1 MAIALFDFDG
11 TLTTKD
17 SMRLFFA
24 WVDPRGV
31 GWWRFLRAVP
41 GVVLLHGFRRE
52 PLKKALVHAFLAG
65 KTQEELAVLGR
76 QFVQDVLP
84 AHLNQT
90 VLARMRRYRDEG
102 ARVAIVSASLDVWLR
117 PFAEQEGVALLCTEA
132 AYTHGLFM
140 GEWQTPNCNGVEKR
154 RRVELYFPDW
164 TQQDITVYGNSAG
177 DAAMLQMAD
186 EAWWV
191 EGNGVCTQWGQ
202 DVFGHRNHP

>member
-31 GWWRFLRAVP
+31 GWWRFLRAAP
-41 GVVLLHGFRRE
+41 GVVLSHGFRRE
-52 PLKKALVHAFLAG
+52 PLKTALVHAFLAG

-117 PFAEQEGVALLCTEA
+117 PFAKQEGVALLCTEA

-164 TQQDITVYGNSAG
+164 TQQVITVYGNSAG

-191 EGNGVCTQWGQ
+191 DGNGVCTRWGQ
-202 DVFGHRNHP
+202 DVNRQD